1 MTGGFPLVRS
11 RFLRGGR
18 PRSGPETQGAE
29 AMKNAQKAKMTP
41 GDLLAIYEALDKV
54 QAIVEFDL
62 DGTVVSANENF
73 LGIFG
78 YELDEVVGK
87 HHRIFCDSSYAE
99 SDAYTAFWK
108 KLGRGEFHAA
118 EFKRL
123 AKGGKEVWLRASY
136 NPVLDEDGEP
146 VRVVKFATEVTQS
159 KLKTAEFE
167 GKVRAIDR
175 AQAVIEFD
183 LEGTILTANEN
194 FLGTFGYGLDEIV
207 GKHHRI
213 FCEPDYAESP
223 EYTEFWKK
231 LARGDYESGEFKR
244 LAKGG
249 REIWLQ
255 ASYNPILDVDGRPI
269 KIVKFASDA
278 TQSKL
283 QTAEF
288 EGKARAIDRALAVIE
303 FELDGTVITANENF
317 LRIFGYSLDEVVGQ
331 HHRIFCDPGYA
342 ESPDYARF
350 WQKLGRGE
358 YDADEFKRVDKN
370 GAEIWLQA
378 SYNPIFD
385 MEGRPL
391 KVVKFASDITVEVQ
405 KRSLALLEMSTPV
418 TKIWDGVLFAPIV
431 GIVDS
436 KRSVDIMNKALSSI
450 ADTRANT
457 LLLDIGG
464 VAVVDTAVANHLIK
478 IAKAAVLMGCK
489 TIISGI
495 SPAIAQTIA
504 ELGIDL
510 GSIKTTSTIESAL
523 RDSITRPG

>member
-1 MTGGFPLVRS
+1 MNEVPN
-11 RFLRGGR
+11 
-18 PRSGPETQGAE
+18 ETMA
-29 AMKNAQKAKMTP
+29 A
-41 GDLLAIYEALDKV
+41 GDLLAVYQALSRV
-54 QAIVEFDL
+54 QAIIEFKL

-73 LGIFG
+73 LNIFE
-78 YELDEVVGK
+78 YEIDEVIGN
-87 HHRIFCDSSYAE
+87 HHRMFCDPDYAE
-99 SDAYTAFWK
+99 SDAYAEFWE
-108 KLGRGEFHAA
+108 KLVRGEINVA

-123 AKGGKEVWLRASY
+123 GKGGKKIWLQASY
-136 NPVLDEDGEP
+136 NPVLDEDGKP
-146 VRVVKFATEVTQS
+146 VRIVKFATDVTAA
-159 KLKTAEFE
+159 KLQITEFE
-167 GKVRAIDR
+167 GKIRAINR
-175 AQAVIEFD
+175 AQA
-183 LEGTILTANEN
+183 L
-194 FLGTFGYGLDEIV
+194 
-207 GKHHRI
+207 
-213 FCEPDYAESP
+213 
-223 EYTEFWKK
+223 
-231 LARGDYESGEFKR
+231 
-244 LAKGG
+244 
-249 REIWLQ
+249 
-255 ASYNPILDVDGRPI
+255 
-269 KIVKFASDA
+269 
-278 TQSKL
+278 
-283 QTAEF
+283 
-288 EGKARAIDRALAVIE
+288 IE

-317 LRIFGYSLDEVVGQ
+317 LSLFGYNLNEVVGK

-342 ESPDYARF
+342 ESPEYARF

-358 YDADEFKRVDKN
+358 YEADEFKRISKD

-385 MEGRPL
+385 IEGRPL

-405 KRSLALLEMSTPV
+405 KRSLAMLEMSTPV

-450 ADTRANT
+450 ADTRAST

-510 GSIKTTSTIESAL
+510 GAIQTTSTIESAL
-523 RDSITRPG
+523 RESITRSGA